1 LTNFDNISL
10 HDALPISS
18 VVNAVMETYIETSTQ
33 QSRKAARATTDF
45 LENEREKLQNKLRNS
60 EQELRQYMDSTGIV
74 NVDQQ
79 STGMVAQKTETEAEL
94 RRIGLELK
102 AIKENIVNY
111 EKQLDR
117 IKPGLS
123 EQFSEAIGPRMQSS
137 QQMLA
142 RFEQERS
149 LIIAK
154 DPGVLE
160 RKPLP
165 ARLQYLNKEIARL
178 DEKIKGM
185 SKKLF
190 TSNDEFMGM
199 NSESRAQMVSQIQG
213 RLVDLRM
220 QKNQLESR
228 QKTLSTHKNEMA
240 ANFNAL
246 PEGMVKLAKMQREVR
261 INEELYLNV
270 LRQYA
275 DMSVLRQSQYGF
287 GRIIDPG
294 YIPKAPVSPN
304 KKLFI
309 ILGIML
315 GGLFA
320 AGFIVVKEFR
330 DNSIN
335 NVGELRTVYLPP
347 LTVI

>member
-1 LTNFDNISL
+1 TSSTIENELQVLQSRKFSL
-10 HDALPISS
+10 EVAERVMKQDSGSRKSHPILWSVDENGDPKKLSQEKIASKLGKRVSFQKLEEKADVVGVSFTSASPEEAAS

-154 DPGVLE
+154 NPGVLE

-228 QKTLSTHKNEMA
+228 QNTLSTHKNEM
-240 ANFNAL
+240 
-246 PEGMVKLAKMQREVR
+246 
-261 INEELYLNV
+261 
-270 LRQYA
+270 
-275 DMSVLRQSQYGF
+275 
-287 GRIIDPG
+287 
-294 YIPKAPVSPN
+294 
-304 KKLFI
+304 
-309 ILGIML
+309 
-315 GGLFA
+315 
-320 AGFIVVKEFR
+320 
-330 DNSIN
+330 
-335 NVGELRTVYLPP
+335 
-347 LTVI
+347 

>member
-1 LTNFDNISL
+1 IENELQVLQSRKFSL
-10 HDALPISS
+10 EVAERVMKQDSGSRKSHPILWGVDENGDPKKLSQEKIASKLEKRVSFQKLEEKADVVGVSFTSSSPEEAAS

-45 LENEREKLQNKLRNS
+45 LASEREKLQKKLRNS
-60 EQELRQYMDSTGIV
+60 EQGLRQYMDSTGIV

-79 STGMVAQKTETEAEL
+79 STGMVAQKSETEAEL

-102 AIKENIVNY
+102 AIKENITNY

-142 RFEQERS
+142 RLEQERS

-154 DPGVLE
+154 NPGVLE

-165 ARLQYLNKEIARL
+165 ARVQYLNREIARL
-178 DEKIKGM
+178 DDKIKGM

-199 NSESRAQMVSQIQG
+199 NSEARAQLVSTIQS

-228 QKTLSTHKNEMA
+228 QN
-240 ANFNAL
+240 
-246 PEGMVKLAKMQREVR
+246 
-261 INEELYLNV
+261 
-270 LRQYA
+270 
-275 DMSVLRQSQYGF
+275 
-287 GRIIDPG
+287 
-294 YIPKAPVSPN
+294 
-304 KKLFI
+304 
-309 ILGIML
+309 
-315 GGLFA
+315 
-320 AGFIVVKEFR
+320 
-330 DNSIN
+330 
-335 NVGELRTVYLPP
+335 
-347 LTVI
+347 